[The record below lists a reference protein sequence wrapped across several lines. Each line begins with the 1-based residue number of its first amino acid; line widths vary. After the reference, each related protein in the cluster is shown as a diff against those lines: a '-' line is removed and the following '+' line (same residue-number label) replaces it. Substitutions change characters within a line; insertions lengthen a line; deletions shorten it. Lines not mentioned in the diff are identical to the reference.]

1 LLSACALVAL
11 VFAALSAARLL
22 HPLPALAASGVL
34 TVQTALHDA
43 PDPAASV
50 ITVLPEGS
58 EVVIDGPP
66 VAGFYPVSAG
76 GLVGWM
82 RGETLLLTKDVP
94 PDSFAEVPTAEL
106 ADAAP
111 AELAASADAYPLQE
125 AVTFEETAE
134 PVASDVP
141 VESEPTVTEPPP
153 DPSPDSAAPTEPI
166 ASDPVSQAPSDTAAP
181 VSGEAETLA
190 VPAEDVAA
198 EPVQPISDGI
208 PADAAPATDGNP
220 APAENAA
227 PVGPASVPVNAPIR
241 TGPGPDFDLI
251 FDVPGGSTVEQTGQ
265 VTDGYVTVRYKEVVG
280 WIELSKLAPPSD
292 YAPETLPEETMD
304 PVETKVPRPG
314 SGVAYTTVDLSL
326 REGPSAGAAAVTV
339 VPAGSRVVLTGVME
353 GGFQRVTFR
362 DQIGWIANDYL
373 QNPPNPEDVPRDAT
387 ERYSRRE
394 IVRIIY
400 AAADRYGQS
409 REDML
414 RVAQCESNLNPYA
427 VHPSGSY
434 GLFQFIRTTWK
445 STPYGKKD
453 VFDPEANANAA
464 GWMWSQGRRSEWVCQ

>member
-1 LLSACALVAL
+1 LLSACALIAL

-66 VAGFYPVSAG
+66 VAGFYPVTAG
-76 GLVGWM
+76 GIAGWM

-94 PDSFAEVPTAEL
+94 ADTGAEVPPAQTL
-106 ADAAP
+106 DASP
-111 AELAASADAYPLQE
+111 AEPVASADAYPLQE
-125 AVTFEETAE
+125 AVTTETTAE
-134 PVASDVP
+134 SVASDVP
-141 VESEPTVTEPPP
+141 VETEPTVTEPPS
-153 DPSPDSAAPTEPI
+153 DSSLDSAAPTEPI
-166 ASDPVSQAPSDTAAP
+166 APDPVSQAPADTAAP
-181 VSGEAETLA
+181 IASDAETLA
-190 VPAEDVAA
+190 VNADEVAA
-198 EPVQPISDGI
+198 DPAQPTSDGA
-208 PADAAPATDGNP
+208 PADSAPATDENS
-220 APAENAA
+220 APADNAA
-227 PVGPASVPVNAPIR
+227 PTGPASVPANAPIR

-292 YAPETLPEETMD
+292 FAPESLPEETTE

-326 REGPSAGAAAVTV
+326 REGPSASASAVTV

-353 GGFQRVTFR
+353 GGFQRVTYR
-362 DQIGWIANDYL
+362 EQIGWIANDYL
-373 QNPPNPEDVPRDAT
+373 QNPPNPEDVPRGAT
-387 ERYSRRE
+387 DRYSRRE

-445 STPYGKKD
+445 STPYGNKD